1 MFRTFILPENER
13 GLLYRDGRL
22 VRWLEPGKHRFFDL
36 GRSIEL
42 QRLNIDLGFAALTPE
57 LQRIL
62 PPGAGDELVVDHE
75 ELGLVTIDG
84 RPAACLV
91 PGRYVLW
98 QLRAEVSGRTT
109 STAAALTGMP
119 EDFWPLVPI
128 TDLEVLNVHPYER
141 VLLYCNGKLA
151 HVLDAGA
158 YGVYRRGRKIEHVR
172 VDLRER
178 EVQIVGQ
185 EVMTADKVSIR
196 VNLIVKLRVVDAQRS
211 VEAVAEL
218 TAAIYSE
225 AQMVARR
232 YIAGFTVDQ
241 LIEHRNQAT
250 ESMRAALAPRAE
262 TWGAEILQ
270 LDVKDVVLPG
280 EMKALLNRVIEA
292 EKQAAANLILR
303 REETAA
309 TRSLA
314 NTARLLEASPTL
326 LRLKEL
332 EAWKEMAAHIDQLT
346 IVAAPQDLVG
356 LRLPAA
362 LAARPKD
369 TP

>member
-1 MFRTFILPENER
+1 MFRTFIVSDNER
-13 GLLYRDGRL
+13 GLLFRDGRL
-22 VRWLEPGKHRFFDL
+22 VRWLEPGKHRFLDL

-42 QRLNIDLGFAALTPE
+42 QRLNIDLGFAAATPE
-57 LQRIL
+57 LLKIM
-62 PPGAGDELVVDHE
+62 PPGDGEELVVDHD

-84 RPAACLV
+84 RPSACLV

-98 QLRAEVSGRTT
+98 RLRADVNARTI
-109 STAAALTGMP
+109 STAAVLTAVP
-119 EDFWPLVPI
+119 EDFWPLVPS
-128 TDLEVLNVHPYER
+128 THLEVLNVHPYER
-141 VLLYCNGKLA
+141 VLLYSNGKLA
-151 HVLDAGA
+151 HVLGDGA
-158 YGVYRRGRKIEHVR
+158 YGVHRHARRVSHVR

-178 EVQIVGQ
+178 EVPIVGQ

-196 VNLIVKLRVVDAQRS
+196 VNLIVKLRVVDAQKS
-211 VEAVAEL
+211 VEAVTDL
-218 TAAIYSE
+218 TTAIYSE

-241 LIEHRNQAT
+241 LLENRNQAN

-280 EMKALLNRVIEA
+280 EMKVILNRVIEA

-362 LAARPKD
+362 LAGRPKD